1 MKHGAVRKLM
11 RAATLSLLAL
21 GMTSGVA
28 GAAVWAASPA
38 MAQADGQNPGSDGSG
53 SGSQGGGSGSQGG
66 GSGSQGG
73 GSNQGSPTDVIGGIG
88 GIGKTLGN
96 LTGGGA

>member
-38 MAQADGQNPGSDGSG
+38 MAQADGQNPGSDGNG
-53 SGSQGGGSGSQGG
+53 SGNPSGGSGNQGG
-66 GSGSQGG
+66 SP
-73 GSNQGSPTDVIGGIG
+73 NQGSPTDVIGGIG
-88 GIGKTLGN
+88 GIGKNLGN

>member
-66 GSGSQGG
+66 GS
-73 GSNQGSPTDVIGGIG
+73 NQGSPTDVIGGIG